1 MIIMKKKINLIIL
14 FVAFISLLGL
24 ASCGK
29 KAINNNDNNI
39 NKIVDNQGENEDPSD
54 DKDIEP
60 SENKDGEKDP
70 ENNPSGNNQSNNNKI
85 EIIKDLEDDGTWNGT
100 FF

>member
-1 MIIMKKKINLIIL
+1 MVIIMKKKINLIIL

-54 DKDIEP
+54 
-60 SENKDGEKDP
+60 NKDSEKDP
-70 ENNPSGNNQSNNNKI
+70 ENNPSGNNQSNNKI

>member
-1 MIIMKKKINLIIL
+1 MIIMKKKINLMIL

-54 DKDIEP
+54 DKDISP
-60 SENKDGEKDP
+60 SENKDGEKDL
-70 ENNPSGNNQSNNNKI
+70 ENNPSGNNNKI
-85 EIIKDLEDDGTWNGT
+85 EIIKDLEDDDTWNGT